1 MRKVAAITTL
11 LAAGQS
17 LTPTEARD
25 RHLRRT
31 PPAAEAGGDSSA
43 RRQGHRRRRKGADLR
58 KRRASIIG
66 EEDITEDVGFFTR
79 MLQAGSLP
87 LTPRPTPFPSL
98 PPITPF
104 PIGPNPETPAPV
116 GPNPETP
123 APVEPETLAP
133 SPFPITFAPSP
144 APTTNQPTIEPSD
157 SPTFPCNLTPDQRAA
172 DIRALMSTV
181 TDPVLFDDPSTPQAQ
196 ALDWITN
203 EDAIEPV
210 LCPDV
215 SFCGMVQ
222 RYILAAFYY
231 ATEGGDWSQCSAPA
245 DLDDPASV
253 AAANAQCNRVV
264 TPFGVANERVGDTS
278 TDAWLGPVNE
288 CQWGGVAC
296 WGSDTP
302 NLELCI
308 DQLDFENDGLSG
320 TLISEVG
327 ELDSLRFLILEQG
340 SIEGQIPPEI
350 GDLQRLL
357 ILDMDFNQLTGTI
370 PDEIYGLSSL
380 QQLDLNDNQISGV
393 ISSSIENLRLL
404 TFLQLD
410 HNEFS
415 STIPSEMGTLQ
426 NLRIAFLSANDL
438 TGEMPEEVCANR
450 NNTVPPGVLG
460 VLVTDCAGPDP
471 EVECACCS
479 SCA

>member
-1 MRKVAAITTL
+1 
-11 LAAGQS
+11 
-17 LTPTEARD
+17 
-25 RHLRRT
+25 
-31 PPAAEAGGDSSA
+31 
-43 RRQGHRRRRKGADLR
+43 
-58 KRRASIIG
+58 
-66 EEDITEDVGFFTR
+66 
-79 MLQAGSLP
+79 
-87 LTPRPTPFPSL
+87 
-98 PPITPF
+98 
-104 PIGPNPETPAPV
+104 
-116 GPNPETP
+116 
-123 APVEPETLAP
+123 
-133 SPFPITFAPSP
+133 
-144 APTTNQPTIEPSD
+144 
-157 SPTFPCNLTPDQRAA
+157 
-172 DIRALMSTV
+172 
-181 TDPVLFDDPSTPQAQ
+181 
-196 ALDWITN
+196 
-203 EDAIEPV
+203 
-210 LCPDV
+210 
-215 SFCGMVQ
+215 
-222 RYILAAFYY
+222 
-231 ATEGGDWSQCSAPA
+231 
-245 DLDDPASV
+245 
-253 AAANAQCNRVV
+253 
-264 TPFGVANERVGDTS
+264 
-278 TDAWLGPVNE
+278 
-288 CQWGGVAC
+288 
-296 WGSDTP
+296 
-302 NLELCI
+302 
-308 DQLDFENDGLSG
+308 
-320 TLISEVG
+320 VG

-426 NLRIAFLSANDL
+426 NLSKFDSRERALMPLLLLDDSCLTISIFPPTLFTGIAFLSANDL